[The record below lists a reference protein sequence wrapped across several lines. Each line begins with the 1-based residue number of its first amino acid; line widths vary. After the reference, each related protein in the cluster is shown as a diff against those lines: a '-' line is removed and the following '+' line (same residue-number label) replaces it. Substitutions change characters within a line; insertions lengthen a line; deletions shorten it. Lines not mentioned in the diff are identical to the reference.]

1 MREIVL
7 DTETTGFDPAT
18 GDRIVEIGALELINH
33 IPTGESFHVYIN
45 PERAMPQSAF
55 EVHGLGD
62 DFLKDQPLFDAVADD
77 FMVFI
82 ASDPLIIHNASF
94 DMKFLNAEL
103 KKSGRPII
111 TENEVI
117 DTLMIARRKFPGG
130 RNSLDELCR
139 KYNVDNSG
147 RTLHGAL
154 LDSEL
159 LAEVYIELIEARQT
173 GLDLNQNISVQSG
186 ATKIEK
192 IAYSVDMK
200 SLITAEEQENH
211 DAFIK
216 TRIGDKAL
224 WNL

>member
-1 MREIVL
+1 
-7 DTETTGFDPAT
+7 
-18 GDRIVEIGALELINH
+18 
-33 IPTGESFHVYIN
+33 
-45 PERAMPQSAF
+45 
-55 EVHGLGD
+55 
-62 DFLKDQPLFDAVADD
+62 
-77 FMVFI
+77 
-82 ASDPLIIHNASF
+82 
-94 DMKFLNAEL
+94 MKFLNAEL